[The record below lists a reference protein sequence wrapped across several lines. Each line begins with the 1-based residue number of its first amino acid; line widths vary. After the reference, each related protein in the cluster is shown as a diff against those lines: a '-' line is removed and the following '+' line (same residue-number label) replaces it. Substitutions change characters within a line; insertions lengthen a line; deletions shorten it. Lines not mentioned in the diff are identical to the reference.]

1 MPKSSQAHLD
11 RKIDKN
17 QSKEAKQ
24 KTLSQMHY
32 YMGAKLIE
40 VGIDPQQVLYRW
52 SVEHQEDAQIFTY
65 SAFWGESRRKL
76 LSGEEPLTGEELINC
91 ARANAS
97 AGIENAARLCGYASD
112 VTSFQSALKQASENL
127 GLEIESLNKL
137 MSAG

>member
-1 MPKSSQAHLD
+1 MPKSTQAHLE
-11 RKIDKN
+11 RAIDKN

-40 VGIDPQQVLYRW
+40 VGIDPQAVLYRW
-52 SVEHQEDAQIFTY
+52 SVKHQADAQIFTY

-97 AGIENAARLCGYASD
+97 TGIENAAKLCGYASD
-112 VTSFQSALKQASENL
+112 ISGFQSALKQTSQNL

-137 MSAG
+137 INAG

>member
-17 QSKEAKQ
+17 QSKEVKQ

-40 VGIDPQQVLYRW
+40 VGIDPQAVLYRW
-52 SVEHQEDAQIFTY
+52 SVEHQENAQIFTY

-76 LSGEEPLTGEELINC
+76 LSGEEPLTGAELINC

-112 VTSFQSALKQASENL
+112 VTGFQSALKQTSENL
-127 GLEIESLNKL
+127 GLEIESLDRLIN
-137 MSAG
+137 A